1 MTEQEAGVMAG
12 RDHKPSN
19 VGGLQKLG
27 KKGKETDSLIDPS
40 EGTDPANSLTLAK
53 WNQWRLLASID
64 SKKINVL
71 F

>member
-1 MTEQEAGVMAG
+1 MFLSEGGTGRSDYRSRWMTEQEAGVMAG

-53 WNQWRLLASID
+53 
-64 SKKINVL
+64 
-71 F
+71 